1 MNCLNSQSFVTCHEA
16 LEHCTNFCPFLLFLS
31 PERTVSGR
39 VLGMMY
45 RVGMLAPLLLFAF
58 ALISAITVF
67 VLMVLQKIDFNN
79 AMKMLG
85 VSVVSM
91 IIMFWIMLSRMRN
104 RLLDP
109 LSRLEAS
116 IARVISGEPDTH
128 ISLHAPHNPHWL
140 HKYRRKRSQ
149 VSVVARH
156 Q

>member
-1 MNCLNSQSFVTCHEA
+1 
-16 LEHCTNFCPFLLFLS
+16 
-31 PERTVSGR
+31 
-39 VLGMMY
+39 MMY

-104 RLLDP
+104 RLGSKDEPFPFQLLSEKRMQIAFVQARGRLDDKFFRC
-109 LSRLEAS
+109 LHRL
-116 IARVISGEPDTH
+116 DD
-128 ISLHAPHNPHWL
+128 
-140 HKYRRKRSQ
+140 
-149 VSVVARH
+149 
-156 Q
+156 